1 MKVDEPGSTGTLK
14 FAIIT
19 GPFAEDAGWADAT
32 LVEPEKQPAASR
44 KSTAQTKPK
53 IETRRTFPFSFNK
66 SLLFLAILQATYKV
80 WHIFAFKLSAC
91 IEVPLIVSKCCLF
104 FALS

>member
-19 GPFAEDAGWADAT
+19 GPFLEDEGWADAT
-32 LVEPEKQPAASR
+32 VAEPEKQPVASR

-53 IETRRTFPFSFNK
+53 IETRATFPFSLNK
-66 SLLFLAILQATYKV
+66 FLPFLAIKLATYKL
-80 WHIFAFKLSAC
+80 WHESLLREEFAYDSFC
-91 IEVPLIVSKCCLF
+91 
-104 FALS
+104 